1 MEMSINVSNRRNR
14 YVIFNIDD
22 NWIFCDESISSV
34 LGISLLEYKQRFKNI
49 CNIFDT
55 EYGIVINDKI
65 SDEKIVER
73 FKQEFAN
80 ELVILKMEGC
90 NLKKKYF

>member
-1 MEMSINVSNRRNR
+1 MEISISVSSRKNR

-22 NWIFCDESISSV
+22 NWIFCDESISSA

-55 EYGIVINDKI
+55 KYGIIINDKI
-65 SDEKIVER
+65 SDEEVVER
-73 FKQEFAN
+73 FKQEFAS

-90 NLKKKYF
+90 ELI